1 MERTDL
7 LKLFK
12 FYKEEKENPFIGKD
26 LMKAKWWE
34 GEKNL
39 LTKVED
45 DDKVWKSITDI
56 YTEAI
61 NEKVVSGALI
71 DEKINFDQRAIYFYL
86 DLWNGK
92 NYPYDSLDDI
102 FEYIKA

>member
-1 MERTDL
+1 MKKKDL
-7 LKLFK
+7 LELFK
-12 FYKEEKENPFIGKD
+12 FYKEEKENPFVGKD

-39 LTKVED
+39 LLLTEND
-45 DDKVWKSITDI
+45 SDAWRNITE
-56 YTEAI
+56 TFMEALS
-61 NEKVVSGALI
+61 NKEVSGPLI
-71 DEKINFDQRAIYFYL
+71 DKNISFDQRAVYFYL